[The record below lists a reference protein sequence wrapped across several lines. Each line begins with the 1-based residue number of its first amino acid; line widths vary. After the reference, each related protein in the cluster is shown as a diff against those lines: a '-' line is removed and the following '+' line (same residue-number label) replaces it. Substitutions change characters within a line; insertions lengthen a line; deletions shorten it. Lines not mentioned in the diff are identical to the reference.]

1 MAFKKNYATL
11 FERGNNLSEHLKYFK
26 FLLRTLN
33 SCELVARFTFQSLMK
48 TRVISLLT
56 GKSRFMFCKTVKEFQ
71 EKVLKLIFVNCNKTF
86 VSEQLSARL
95 V

>member
-56 GKSRFMFCKTVKEFQ
+56 GKLHENPDLCFAKPLKNSKKRF
-71 EKVLKLIFVNCNKTF
+71 
-86 VSEQLSARL
+86 
-95 V
+95 

>member
-48 TRVISLLT
+48 SCD
-56 GKSRFMFCKTVKEFQ
+56 FA
-71 EKVLKLIFVNCNKTF
+71 VNG
-86 VSEQLSARL
+86 
-95 V
+95 